1 MVARVVFS
9 PDGKVLASRGG
20 IDGAACLWDVRT
32 GRELH
37 RFEGLSKVNPWRFY
51 TVAGGEAMGGKE
63 RGIEHRDL
71 LCLHRVGTEYRYEGR
86 H

>member
-1 MVARVVFS
+1 MKRFHVAALALW
-9 PDGKVLASRGG
+9 VLAAGQAR
-20 IDGAACLWDVRT
+20 ADVLYNNF
-32 GRELH
+32 GS
-37 RFEGLSKVNPWRFY
+37 GDSY